1 MNHIKQGKRTGKL
14 AMLALAPL
22 MVLAGCSNDGALV
35 FPGSGGG
42 TGTASGFAYDG
53 YLVGALV
60 CVDTNLN
67 KNCDSAEPQT
77 LTGPGGTFTIPNL
90 TPADQVYPL
99 VLESTSSTYD
109 EDDAPTFT
117 PIGVGLKYMAPA
129 GSTSVNALTTVVQS
143 KIEQAIAA
151 GSTDSLATL
160 KANAVVAVATELGQS
175 GVDVTTFD
183 PIAAKNASPPPC
195 SACRAAAE
203 LHLINQEL
211 TEQIL
216 ALLPSA
222 EAAAQDPTCTGCTEA
237 AAFGAFIAN
246 FDVTAVSTAVTND
259 TSLLSLNQVVSA
271 DSTAITSPAPA
282 VPSVAEVI
290 QQTQDDAYVAT
301 VIDQAA
307 SSATGA
313 TGGTG
318 G

>member
-1 MNHIKQGKRTGKL
+1 MNHIKHGKRTGKL

-42 TGTASGFAYDG
+42 TGTASGIAYDG

-67 KNCDSAEPQT
+67 KNCDTAEPQT

-160 KANAVVAVATELGQS
+160 KANAVVAVATELGQP

-203 LHLINQEL
+203 LHLINQVL
-211 TEQIL
+211 TQQIL
-216 ALLPSA
+216 AVLPTA
-222 EAAAQDPTCTGCTEA
+222 EAEA
-237 AAFGAFIAN
+237 VTAGSTDTAAFGALLDN
-246 FDVTAVSTAVTND
+246 FDVASVAAAVAAD
-259 TSLLSLNQVVSA
+259 TGAMSLNDLLVA
-271 DSTAITSPAPA
+271 DSTDVPSATDPAP
-282 VPSVAEVI
+282 PSGAEI
-290 QQTQDDAYVAT
+290 LAQEADDATVAT
-301 VIDQAA
+301 VIDQEA
-307 SSATGA
+307 SEATGA